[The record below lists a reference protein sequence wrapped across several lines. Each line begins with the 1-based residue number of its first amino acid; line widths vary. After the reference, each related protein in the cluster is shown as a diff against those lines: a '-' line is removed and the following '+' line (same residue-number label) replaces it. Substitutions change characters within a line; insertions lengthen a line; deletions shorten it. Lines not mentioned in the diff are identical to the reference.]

1 MANHRFEQLFS
12 EEEANALIPR
22 LEILVRQ
29 LQMQAASL
37 RERIEAL
44 SVDDPAIVHSEF
56 REVVGRYP
64 ELRSFTANMA
74 EAASQIGSFGCI
86 LKDIEQGL
94 VDFPHDAGDETVFL
108 CWQFGE
114 PRIVA
119 WHRVDRG
126 FSDRQPLRGARKQY
140 LN

>member
-1 MANHRFEQLFS
+1 LANHRFEQLFS

-94 VDFPHDAGDETVFL
+94 VDFPHDAGEETVFL